1 MAMDRQQTATV
12 EGMGR
17 MRSLRRSVRAAA
29 MSAAIASLAM
39 AGPVAACTGD
49 CNGDGNVA
57 INELVTGVNIALGNT
72 ELRMCSVFASDE
84 IDRVT
89 IADLVRG
96 VSAALE
102 GCPVPI
108 ITTVAGTGLAGLND
122 DGEPALE
129 THLYLP
135 QDVTVGPDGL
145 LYLVDWNNHRIRR
158 IDPDGVVETIAG
170 TGELGDAQDG
180 VAIYTQF
187 NHPTNVFFDHDGHM
201 IIAAW
206 HNSLVKRLDFS
217 TGIVTNIAGTGARS
231 FGGDGGPGNSA
242 FLDLPS
248 GVVVDSSGNI
258 IISDQANFRLRLVEP
273 DGTIHTICGDGVPGF
288 TGDGG
293 PASAARLNAL
303 KGQAAAPSSRID
315 IDRRDQ
321 IYIAD
326 TANHRIR
333 MIDAVGIITTIAGT
347 GEPGYAGD
355 GGPATEA
362 QLNTPSDV
370 AVADNGTIYIA
381 DTMNHVVRVIR
392 PNGTIETLAGTGERG
407 FDGDGGAA
415 DEALLDRPYGLGLAS
430 NGTLYIADT
439 HNQRIRRVTG
449 ISTGPIPPPP
459 PLPTPVIV
467 PCTGVDGSI
476 CTYIGTG
483 FSAFDGDGKDRLY
496 TTLYWPFDMEFTP
509 SGRRIVLD
517 WNNHRVRE
525 VLSDDTVLTIM
536 GTDFVGDGPADLSDL
551 TPAGAAPLTV
561 TLNHPTDIQEMPNGD
576 VLIVAWHNHKFREI
590 GGDDGRVRVTMGL
603 GAGFAGDGGP
613 AKDARAN
620 QPARASL
627 DADGNLF
634 LVDQRNQRIRVFYN
648 YAEDRSAALVA
659 TVAGSGVRGFNG
671 DGEALATQFNFP
683 TGGNPEPTG
692 GIAIAAD
699 GAIYFA
705 DTNNDRIRRIDF
717 TSENFLTGT
726 VTTVAGSGERGYSGD
741 GGPAIEAKLSFPQD
755 VEIGPDGNV
764 YFTDTNNDR
773 VRMIEVA
780 TGTISTVAGS
790 GEQGYSGDGGPAL
803 DAKLNRPF
811 GIAFDENGDLF
822 ISDSFNGRV
831 RKVER

>member
-1 MAMDRQQTATV
+1 VTGAVMTAA
-12 EGMGR
+12 
-17 MRSLRRSVRAAA
+17 L
-29 MSAAIASLAM
+29 ASLAA
-39 AGPVAACTGD
+39 AGPAAACTGD
-49 CNGDGNVA
+49 CDGDGLVS
-57 INELVTGVNIALGNT
+57 INELITGVNIALGND
-72 ELRMCSVFASDE
+72 ELRMCSVFATSVL
-84 IDRVT
+84 DRVT
-89 IADLVRG
+89 ISDLVRG
-96 VSAALE
+96 VAAALE

-122 DGEPALE
+122 DGEPPLE

-187 NHPTNVFFDHDGHM
+187 NHPTNVFFDGDGHM

-217 TGIVTNIAGTGARS
+217 TGLVTNVAGTGARS
-231 FGGDGGPGNSA
+231 FGGDGGPANSA

-248 GVVVDSSGNI
+248 AVVVDSSGNI

-288 TGDGG
+288 AGDGG
-293 PASAARLNAL
+293 PASEAKLNAL

-347 GEPGYAGD
+347 GEPGYSGD
-355 GGPATEA
+355 GGPATAA
-362 QLNTPSDV
+362 QLDTPSDV
-370 AVADNGTIYIA
+370 AVADNGTVYIA
-381 DTMNHVVRVIR
+381 DTMNHVIRVIR
-392 PNGTIETLAGTGERG
+392 PNGMIETLAGTGERG
-407 FDGDGGAA
+407 FDGDGGPAG
-415 DEALLDRPYGLGLAS
+415 EGLLDRPYGIGLAP

-467 PCTGVDGSI
+467 PCTGVEGSI
-476 CTYIGTG
+476 CTYAGTG

-496 TTLYWPFDMEFTP
+496 TTLYWPFDMEFTA

-525 VLSDDTVLTIM
+525 ILPDDTFLTIA

-551 TPAGAAPLTV
+551 TPAGADPLTV
-561 TLNHPTDIQEMPNGD
+561 DLNHPTDIQEMPNGD

-590 GGDDGRVRVTMGL
+590 GGEDGRVRVTFGA

-613 AKDARAN
+613 AIDARAN

-627 DADGNLF
+627 DAHGNLF

-648 YAEDRSAALVA
+648 YAEDRGAALVA

-717 TSENFLTGT
+717 TSGDFLSGT
-726 VTTVAGSGERGYSGD
+726 VTTVAGSGTRGYSGD
-741 GGPAIEAKLSFPQD
+741 GGAAIEAQLSFPQD

-773 VRMIEVA
+773 VRMIEVS
-780 TGTISTVAGS
+780 TGIISTVAGS
-790 GEQGYSGDGGPAL
+790 GEKGYSGDGGPAVE
-803 DAKLNRPF
+803 AKLNRPF